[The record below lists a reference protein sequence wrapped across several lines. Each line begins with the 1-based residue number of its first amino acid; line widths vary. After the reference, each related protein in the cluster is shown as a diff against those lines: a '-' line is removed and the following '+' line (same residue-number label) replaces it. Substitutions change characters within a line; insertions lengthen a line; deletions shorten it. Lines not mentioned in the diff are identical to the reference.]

1 MMRTQQVRFPDA
13 FIVSSPGL
21 PYLGII
27 MENGATRQPNAAR
40 ERPLP
45 SQTRC
50 VLSPQSRSQVSPSLA
65 FLAVRVFLPFGLGY
79 FLSQLYRTVNAVLGP
94 MLRDELGISAS
105 SLGLLTGAFFLA
117 FALVQ
122 MPLGMALDRYGPRRT
137 QAVLLTVTAIGAV
150 LFSLGGDTLS
160 LALARAVIGVGV
172 SGCLLAS
179 FKAFALW
186 FEKGRLPLV
195 NGLVMACGSLGVM
208 TASTPVQALATALGW
223 REVFHILAAISIVV
237 AIVIFLVVPEKH
249 VEGEPRTLADQI
261 AGLKA
266 IFGSPVFWS
275 IAPLLA
281 TAQSAWLSIQALWLG
296 PWLRDMAGLDAG
308 AAAHALLLG
317 GLGGA
322 TGYILLG
329 GLTERLGRLG
339 VPVGAVA
346 GSAVLVFIAV
356 QGSLALGIDLPPWA
370 LTFAFAFFGG
380 GATLFY
386 AGLTQRFPVALAG
399 RVNTSLAL
407 FVFSLA
413 FALQV
418 VTGLV
423 LDLFP
428 DSSGGYTAAGYRV
441 AFGGWALVQIACF
454 LWFLLRYP
462 RRPAG

>member
-1 MMRTQQVRFPDA
+1 MRLRSALSFQTQPPA
-13 FIVSSPGL
+13 P
-21 PYLGII
+21 
-27 MENGATRQPNAAR
+27 
-40 ERPLP
+40 P
-45 SQTRC
+45 SF
-50 VLSPQSRSQVSPSLA
+50 A

-79 FLSQLYRTVNAVLGP
+79 FLSQLFRTVNAVLGP

-105 SLGLLTGAFFLA
+105 SLGLVTGAFFLA
-117 FALVQ
+117 FSLVQ
-122 MPLGMALDRYGPRRT
+122 LPLGMALDRYGPRRT
-137 QAVLLTVTAIGAV
+137 QAVLLSVTALGAL
-150 LFSLGGDTLS
+150 LFSLGSDTLS

-186 FEKGRLPLV
+186 FDKGRLPLV
-195 NGLVMACGSLGVM
+195 NGLVMACGSLGVI
-208 TASTPVQALATALGW
+208 TASTPVQVLAADMGW
-223 REVFHILAAISIVV
+223 RAVFHILAAASLLV
-237 AIVIFLVVPEKH
+237 AVIICAVVPERRA
-249 VEGEPRTLADQI
+249 EGEPRGLADQI
-261 AGLKA
+261 AGLRA
-266 IFGSPVFWS
+266 IFTAPVFWS

-281 TAQSAWLSIQALWLG
+281 TAQAGWLSIQALWLG
-296 PWLRDMAGLDAG
+296 PWLRDMAGLDA
-308 AAAHALLLG
+308 AAAADALLLG
-317 GLGGA
+317 GVGGA

-339 VPVGAVA
+339 TPVGAVA
-346 GSAVLVFIAV
+346 GTAIVLFIAV
-356 QGSLALGIDLPPWA
+356 QALLAVGAALPPWV

-418 VTGLV
+418 LTGLV

-428 DSSGGYTAAGYRV
+428 DARGGYTATGYLV
-441 AFGGWALVQIACF
+441 AFGGWALVQVACF
-454 LWFLLRYP
+454 LWFLARYP
-462 RRPAG
+462 RSRAA

>member
-1 MMRTQQVRFPDA
+1 MPRPSRPHA
-13 FIVSSPGL
+13 SS
-21 PYLGII
+21 
-27 MENGATRQPNAAR
+27 
-40 ERPLP
+40 
-45 SQTRC
+45 
-50 VLSPQSRSQVSPSLA
+50 SLA

-94 MLRDELGISAS
+94 MLRDEMAISAS

-122 MPLGMALDRYGPRRT
+122 LPLGMALDRYGPRRT
-137 QAVLLTVTAIGAV
+137 QAVLLTVTAVGAI

-186 FEKGRLPLV
+186 FDKGRLPLV

-223 REVFHILAAISIVV
+223 REVFHILAAVSVAV

-249 VEGEPRTLADQI
+249 VEGEPRTLADQF

-266 IFGSPVFWS
+266 IFTAPVFWS

-281 TAQSAWLSIQALWLG
+281 TTQSAWLSIQALWMG
-296 PWLRDMAGLDAG
+296 PWLRDTAGLDAT
-308 AAAHALLLG
+308 AAAQALLMG

-322 TGYILLG
+322 AGYILLG

-346 GSAVLVFIAV
+346 GSAIVVFIVV
-356 QGSLALGIDLPPWA
+356 QTALALGSGLPPWL

-413 FALQV
+413 FALQF

-428 DSSGGYTAAGYRV
+428 DARGGYTGSGYLV

-454 LWFLLRYP
+454 VWFLLRFP
-462 RRPAG
+462 RKAAA

>member
-1 MMRTQQVRFPDA
+1 MRHA
-13 FIVSSPGL
+13 LS
-21 PYLGII
+21 
-27 MENGATRQPNAAR
+27 
-40 ERPLP
+40 LP
-45 SQTRC
+45 SR
-50 VLSPQSRSQVSPSLA
+50 PPVSPSLA

-79 FLSQLYRTVNAVLGP
+79 FLSQLFRTVNAVLGP
-94 MLRDELGISAS
+94 MLRDDLGISAS

-122 MPLGMALDRYGPRRT
+122 LPLGMALDRYGPRRT
-137 QAVLLTVTAIGAV
+137 QTVLLSVTAAGAL
-150 LFSLGGDTLS
+150 LFSLGSDTLS

-223 REVFHILAAISIVV
+223 REVFHVLAAVSLAV
-237 AIVIFLVVPEKH
+237 AVVIFLVVPEKH
-249 VEGEPRTLADQI
+249 VEGEPRTMADQL

-266 IFGSPVFWS
+266 IFTARVFWS

-281 TAQSAWLSIQALWLG
+281 ATQSAWLSIQALWLG
-296 PWLRDMAGLDAG
+296 PWLRDLPGLDG
-308 AAAHALLLG
+308 DGAAHALLLG

-322 TGYILLG
+322 TGYVLLG
-329 GLTERLGRLG
+329 GLTERLGRIG

-346 GSAVLVFIAV
+346 GSAIALFIGVQVL
-356 QGSLALGIDLPPWA
+356 LALGSGLPPWT

-399 RVNTSLAL
+399 RVNTSIAL
-407 FVFSLA
+407 FVFSMA

-428 DSSGGYTAAGYRV
+428 DGNGGYNDRGYLI
-441 AFGGWALVQIACF
+441 AFGGWAVVQIVCF
-454 LWFLLRYP
+454 VWFLLRYP
-462 RRPAG
+462 RKTAA

>member
-1 MMRTQQVRFPDA
+1 M
-13 FIVSSPGL
+13 SP
-21 PYLGII
+21 
-27 MENGATRQPNAAR
+27 
-40 ERPLP
+40 P
-45 SQTRC
+45 SH
-50 VLSPQSRSQVSPSLA
+50 PPVSPSLA

-79 FLSQLYRTVNAVLGP
+79 FLSQLFRTVNAVLGP
-94 MLRDELGISAS
+94 MLRDDLGISAS
-105 SLGLLTGAFFLA
+105 SLGLVTGAFFLA

-122 MPLGMALDRYGPRRT
+122 VPLGMALDRYGPRRT
-137 QAVLLTVTAIGAV
+137 QTVLLAVTAAGAL
-150 LFSLGGDTLS
+150 LFSLGTDTLS
-160 LALARAVIGVGV
+160 LALARAVIGIGV

-223 REVFHILAAISIVV
+223 REVFHVLAGVSIAV
-237 AIVIFLVVPEKH
+237 AIVIFLVVPDKH
-249 VEGEPRTLADQI
+249 VEGEPRTMADQL

-266 IFGSPVFWS
+266 IFTAPVFWS

-281 TAQSAWLSIQALWLG
+281 ATQSAWLSIQALWLG
-296 PWLRDMAGLDAG
+296 PWLRDLPGLDAD
-308 AAAHALLLG
+308 AAADALLLG

-322 TGYILLG
+322 AGYVLLG
-329 GLTERLGRLG
+329 GLTERLGRRG
-339 VPVGAVA
+339 IPVGAVA
-346 GSAVLVFIAV
+346 GTAILVFIGV
-356 QGSLALGIDLPPWA
+356 QVLLALGSGVTPWT

-399 RVNTSLAL
+399 RVTTSLAL
-407 FVFSLA
+407 FVFSMA

-428 DSSGGYTAAGYRV
+428 DSNGGYAAEGYLV
-441 AFGGWALVQIACF
+441 AFGGWAVVQIACF
-454 LWFLLRYP
+454 VWFMLRYP
-462 RRPAG
+462 RKPAT